1 MKSLNSPAA
10 SEASL
15 GTASSWEGP
24 VGSAG
29 GVAAEGASVVHTR
42 KGPGYH
48 SREAG
53 LCAEGDEEPLGEGA
67 KHF

>member
-1 MKSLNSPAA
+1 M
-10 SEASL
+10 
-15 GTASSWEGP
+15 ASSWEGP